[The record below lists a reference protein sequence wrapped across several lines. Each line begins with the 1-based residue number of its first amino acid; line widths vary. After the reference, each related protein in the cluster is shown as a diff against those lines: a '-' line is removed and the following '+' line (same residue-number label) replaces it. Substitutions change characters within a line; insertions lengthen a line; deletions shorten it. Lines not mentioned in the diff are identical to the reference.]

1 MLSTKGL
8 GDAAQGAGKYY
19 VELAQEDYYTQG
31 GEPSGQWFG
40 QSAAC
45 LGLTATVDKDDF
57 SQLLYGFDPTGARAL
72 VQDAGQGHYA
82 GWDLTFSAPKSV
94 SVLWAMTEETT
105 VREQIQSAQQA
116 AVEATLGFAEQHCA
130 FTRRGHNGLE
140 REKVVGLAVATFEHS
155 TSREQDPQLHT
166 HCIVSN
172 IAQRDDGT
180 YGSLDGREL
189 YRWKMALGA
198 IYRAELAAQ
207 LEARLP
213 VQIVRDQSSFALAG
227 IPEGIQHQFSKR
239 ADHIKEWMQERGYDG
254 AVAAQTATLDTRTRK
269 QEIDRPVLLENW
281 KQEGQAA
288 GWGPT
293 QAAQLLAEPSLAYE
307 RPTALS
313 MEAVQEKL
321 ISQQSTFGE
330 RDAWRLMAESMQ
342 GVGGLNRIQER
353 ITPFWNDPHVRSVGK
368 NPKGEERWST
378 QAMFDLEAQTLE
390 QTTKAAT
397 SNQHQLQAATVAAH
411 LNDDPQLSTEQQATV
426 RYLCEQS
433 GAIATVEGLPG
444 TGKSRM
450 LNTVRAAWAAEGYHV
465 IGAALSGKAA
475 LGLQESAHIPSATLH
490 ARLKEWQQPGALDT
504 KTVVVVDEAG
514 MIGSR
519 HMAELMAL
527 TQAAG
532 AKLVL
537 VGDHRQL
544 QPIAAGGLFRA
555 MTERIDT
562 APLTEIRR
570 QNQPWAR
577 EAVLAIAEGRAQDA
591 LAAYEER
598 GNIRVGDTQQ
608 TTLQALVETWT
619 QSQAAQPE
627 KSRLILASERADVK
641 ALNEQVRTQLKSAD
655 HLGAGQKVTTAYGV
669 REFAVGDRLV
679 MQRNSTPYG
688 VRNGQ
693 LGTLE
698 AMSQLGKKTTLR
710 VRLDDGGRIVTLP
723 LQRYSHV
730 DHGYA
735 ITTHKSQGATVDE
748 TFILAGGKMANRE
761 IGLVQLSR
769 HRQAAHVFVD
779 RSVYQRASL
788 LDHVPDNHYRHTSN
802 ESLLEGD
809 SQPTAHTAAVGHYA
823 DQVHTTATQLAAQ
836 IQVSQQKDV
845 TLDYQRA
852 HPQEPEQGHGLE

>member
-57 SQLLYGFDPTGARAL
+57 SQLLHGFDPTGARAL

-94 SVLWAMTEETT
+94 SVLWAMTEDVA
-105 VREQIQSAQQA
+105 VRAQIQSAQQA

-166 HCIVSN
+166 HCIVLN

-207 LEARLP
+207 LETRLP
-213 VQIVRDQSSFALAG
+213 VQIVRDKSSFAIEG
-227 IPEGIQHQFSKR
+227 VPEAIQQQFSKR
-239 ADHIKEWMQERGYDG
+239 ADQIKDWMKERGYEG
-254 AVAAQTATLDTRTRK
+254 AVAAQTGALDTRTQK
-269 QEIDRPVLLENW
+269 NEIDRPALLENW

-293 QAAQLLAEPSLAYE
+293 QAAQLLAEPSLADE

-321 ISQQSTFGE
+321 VSQQSTFGE

-342 GVGGLNRIQER
+342 GVGGLNTLQER
-353 ITPFWNDPHVRSVGK
+353 MQTFWQCPDLLSVGE
-368 NPKGEERWST
+368 NRYREERWST
-378 QAMFDLEAQTLE
+378 AAVVQREQETLRIAENATQQHLHTLSAAAVAAILKTRPTLTPE
-390 QTTKAAT
+390 QTAAV
-397 SNQHQLQAATVAAH
+397 Q
-411 LNDDPQLSTEQQATV
+411 
-426 RYLCEQS
+426 YLCERS
-433 GAIATVEGLPG
+433 GAVATVEGLPG
-444 TGKSRM
+444 TGKSF
-450 LNTVRAAWAAEGYHV
+450 LLDTARAAWSAEGYHV
-465 IGAALSGKAA
+465 MGAALSGKAA

-490 ARLKEWQQPGALDT
+490 ARLKEWQQPGVLDA
-504 KTVVVVDEAG
+504 KTVIVVDEAG

-519 HMAELMAL
+519 QMAELMQV
-527 TQAAG
+527 TQEAG

-544 QPIAAGGLFRA
+544 QPIAAGGIFRA

-562 APLTEIRR
+562 AQLTEIRR
-570 QNQPWAR
+570 QDQPWAKD
-577 EAVLAIAEGRAQDA
+577 AVQAIAKGQAHDA
-591 LAAYEER
+591 IEAYEQR
-598 GNIRVGDTQQ
+598 GRLHIGENKQEILQ
-608 TTLQALVETWT
+608 TLVKTWAQA
-619 QSQAAQPE
+619 SDSQPE

-641 ALNEQVRTQLKSAD
+641 ALNEQVRTQLKSAA
-655 HLGAGQKVTTAYGV
+655 HLGAGQKVTTEYGV

-679 MQRNSTPYG
+679 MLRNSTPYG

-710 VRLDDGGRIVTLP
+710 IRLDEGGRIVTLP
-723 LQRYSHV
+723 LQRYGHV

-769 HRQAAHVFVD
+769 HRQEAHVFVD
-779 RSVYQRASL
+779 QGFYQKAGH
-788 LDHVPDNHYRHTSN
+788 LDHVPDSRYRHTSN

-836 IQVSQQKDV
+836 IQVSQQKEV

-852 HPQEPEQGHGLE
+852 RPQEPEQGHGLE